1 MSARY
6 FTLDEANRLV
16 PTLEE
21 SFARVMQIRAQLKTL
36 YKRLDEKR
44 FAPADEHF
52 SVQVPG
58 APPDVL
64 RDRAN
69 FKALV
74 ETLREEIE
82 RVHQTGC
89 VIKDVETGL
98 VDWPAQRNG
107 REICLCWRYGEKEVG
122 FWHDLES
129 GFAGRRPVSE
139 LLRQP

>member
-1 MSARY
+1 MARY
-6 FTLDEANRLV
+6 FTLDEVNGQIPA
-16 PTLEE
+16 LEE
-21 SFARVMQIRAQLKTL
+21 SFGRVMQIRAQLKTL
-36 YKRLDEKR
+36 YRRLDEKR

-52 SVQVPG
+52 SVNIPG

-74 ETLREEIE
+74 ETLREELE
-82 RVHQTGC
+82 RVHATGC

-98 VDWPAQRNG
+98 VDWPSQAG
-107 REICLCWRYGEKEVG
+107 GKEIFLCWQYGEKQVA
-122 FWHDLES
+122 FWHDPEA

-139 LLRQP
+139 L